1 MELSILLVQIFGLYL
16 LIVGVSLLINHKKLR
31 RVFDDIEDHYFVV
44 FTMGLFVLLL
54 GLLLVLNH
62 NIWEGEIW
70 VIIVTIISWLT
81 FLKGVAIVLLPIS
94 SFNKI
99 VKNINNDNFYRIA
112 ALSSMIL
119 GIYLTYI
126 GFSIVM

>member
-1 MELSILLVQIFGLYL
+1 MELSILLVQIFGLYF